1 MMDQKPTGEER
12 HEAHSPLA
20 ATDRRTRRPGRSL
33 RAVVFTAAAVMLLSL
48 ATPLLSSGSGNA
60 EAATTKAAGSR
71 ALAPSTYEARVQRWV
86 NKKRAHHNL
95 RRVRLSRCPDGTAE
109 RWSRHLAATG
119 RFYHQ
124 SMRKVLRRCNA
135 RYAGETLG
143 RGSMRPKRLVRMW
156 MNSPGHR
163 KILLSRQARR
173 IGIGAEKVGRGRWVV
188 TANFVRY

>member
-1 MMDQKPTGEER
+1 M
-12 HEAHSPLA
+12 A
-20 ATDRRTRRPGRSL
+20 
-33 RAVVFTAAAVMLLSL
+33 AVVSNPEVVAAPAWQRSWRKKAEVAAIASL

-119 RFYHQ
+119 RH
-124 SMRKVLRRCNA
+124 
-135 RYAGETLG
+135 
-143 RGSMRPKRLVRMW
+143 VRQTW
-156 MNSPGHR
+156 F
-163 KILLSRQARR
+163 IVAIIALLAL
-173 IGIGAEKVGRGRWVV
+173 
-188 TANFVRY
+188 